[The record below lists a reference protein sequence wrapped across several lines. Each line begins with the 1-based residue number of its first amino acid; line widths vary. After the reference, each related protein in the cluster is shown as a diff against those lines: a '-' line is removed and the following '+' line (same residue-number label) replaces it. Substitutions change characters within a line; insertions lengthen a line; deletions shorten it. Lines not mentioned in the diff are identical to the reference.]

1 MFEQGFQAPRSW
13 RGSLGFQAQVAT
25 RLTASIDA
33 TVSRGVA
40 QYGVRDLNLRD
51 APVFTL
57 ANEGN
62 RPVFVPASA
71 IVPATGQ
78 ASLYASRKDPAFA
91 RVFELNSDLA
101 SQTEQ
106 LSLSVNGLLP
116 RLISA
121 QASYTLTHSR
131 DQTSFG
137 FGGPS
142 LGFQFT
148 PTRGNPNVNEWAP
161 SDQDRRHS
169 FTLVLGKTFG
179 RSLETSLVG
188 RASSGQPYTPIVGG
202 DINGDGAR
210 NDAAFVFSP
219 SSAPDTASAAAL
231 GRIYGGSNRISACLK
246 AQEGEIATRNSC
258 RGPWT
263 ESLDFR
269 AAFTPQGAR
278 FQRRVTVSLDAFNL
292 PAGLDLLFHGGNDLR
307 GWGQGGRPDAVLL
320 YPTGFDPAT
329 HSYRYRVNEAFGQT
343 RVFRSAA
350 GSPFGVQLTARVA
363 LGRVQGG
370 AGLLGIALGGG
381 TGGPGGDRG
390 DRGGGGFDRGGDR
403 GQGGAPDPSAFVD
416 RLIPQPIDAII
427 LLQDT
432 LKLTDAQVAQL
443 RVVNDSLKAVNAPIR
458 AEISRELT
466 AAFQQGQQGGNV
478 DPQAI
483 FRRIGPRLNEGRQ
496 NVQKALDR
504 AEHILTPEQWRQVP
518 AAVRNSVRQNLGAPR

>member
-1 MFEQGFQAPRSW
+1 
-13 RGSLGFQAQVAT
+13 VAT

-33 TVSRGVA
+33 TFSRGVA

-51 APVFTL
+51 VPVFTL
-57 ANEGN
+57 ANEDN
-62 RPVFVPASA
+62 RPVFVPAAA
-71 IVPATGQ
+71 IFPTTGQ

-106 LSLSVNGLLP
+106 LSFSVNGLLP

-219 SSAPDTASAAAL
+219 TSAPDTASAAAL

-246 AQEGEIATRNSC
+246 SQEGEIATRNSC
-258 RGPWT
+258 RGRSRWT
-263 ESLDFR
+263 S
-269 AAFTPQGAR
+269 
-278 FQRRVTVSLDAFNL
+278 
-292 PAGLDLLFHGGNDLR
+292 
-307 GWGQGGRPDAVLL
+307 
-320 YPTGFDPAT
+320 
-329 HSYRYRVNEAFGQT
+329 
-343 RVFRSAA
+343 
-350 GSPFGVQLTARVA
+350 
-363 LGRVQGG
+363 
-370 AGLLGIALGGG
+370 
-381 TGGPGGDRG
+381 
-390 DRGGGGFDRGGDR
+390 
-403 GQGGAPDPSAFVD
+403 
-416 RLIPQPIDAII
+416 
-427 LLQDT
+427 
-432 LKLTDAQVAQL
+432 
-443 RVVNDSLKAVNAPIR
+443 
-458 AEISRELT
+458 
-466 AAFQQGQQGGNV
+466 
-478 DPQAI
+478 
-483 FRRIGPRLNEGRQ
+483 
-496 NVQKALDR
+496 
-504 AEHILTPEQWRQVP
+504 
-518 AAVRNSVRQNLGAPR
+518 APRTRRRPRASSAG